1 MTSAN
6 VSKVTAG
13 MTVPTSASKKSGK
26 DEQEAV
32 DFMSMLGNF
41 AVNNS
46 QQNNPVTFQVSDS
59 ASNKT
64 AEYEKLSTKDDR
76 IPKVIGKTDDADMQ
90 KVDQAVEE
98 FAKEVQQEVKE
109 LLGVDDAQLEAAMK
123 ELGLTYQDLMDP
135 ANLANLV
142 MNLTGE
148 EDQLG
153 LLMNADFQELMQD
166 VEVLSK
172 NLLQELGMTPQEA
185 AEVFTQLEQNAAQIT
200 DTEEIP
206 QQITEE
212 VPRQITDTEE
222 VPQQIKEQEPQQ
234 ITEEVPRQIA
244 DTEEVP
250 QQMQEVT
257 DAQADVSKVQQ
268 TDDTQITEQKSQVE
282 GLTETDAAATES
294 VESDVSVQNA
304 EEPVVQEVRVES
316 DQTASQQEGQQEEA
330 PENSMTTE
338 DESSLLQQNDTTEK
352 SIFTEHTFQQTVQTI
367 RTDNVTAAPTTAAP
381 QNVVF
386 DTLDVIRQ
394 VSEFTRVMYQGDT
407 TSMEM
412 QLNPENLGKIY
423 VQVTAKEGVVTAHL
437 AVQNEIVKEALENQT
452 IQLRENMNQ
461 QGIKVE
467 AVEVTIASHEFE
479 RNLEQNQQGSAQDE
493 QREQASKS
501 SRRNISMNQLDELS
515 GLMSEEEM
523 LVAKIMRDNGNSVDF
538 TA

>member
-13 MTVPTSASKKSGK
+13 MTVQTSASKKSGK

-41 AVNNS
+41 AVNHS

-59 ASNKT
+59 TSNKT
-64 AEYEKLSTKDDR
+64 VEYEKLSTKDDR
-76 IPKVIGKTDDADMQ
+76 IPKVTGKTDDADMQ

-98 FAKEVQQEVKE
+98 FAKEVQKEVKE

-135 ANLANLV
+135 VNLANLV

-153 LLMNADFQELMQD
+153 LLMNADFQELMQN

-185 AEVFTQLEQNAAQIT
+185 AEVFAQLEQNAAQI
-200 DTEEIP
+200 
-206 QQITEE
+206 
-212 VPRQITDTEE
+212 
-222 VPQQIKEQEPQQ
+222 
-234 ITEEVPRQIA
+234 
-244 DTEEVP
+244 TEEVP

-257 DAQADVSKVQQ
+257 DTQADDV
-268 TDDTQITEQKSQVE
+268 QITEQKSQVT
-282 GLTETDAAATES
+282 GLTETNAAATES
-294 VESDVSVQNA
+294 VESDGNVQNV
-304 EEPVVQEVRVES
+304 EEPVSQEVRVEN

-338 DESSLLQQNDTTEK
+338 DDASLLQQNDTTEK

-367 RTDNVTAAPTTAAP
+367 RTDNITAAPTTAVP
-381 QNVVF
+381 HNVVF
-386 DTLDVIRQ
+386 NTLDVIRQ

-501 SRRNISMNQLDELS
+501 PRRNISMNQLDELS

>member
-64 AEYEKLSTKDDR
+64 VEYEKLSTKDDR
-76 IPKVIGKTDDADMQ
+76 IPKVTGKTDDADMQ

-123 ELGLTYQDLMDP
+123 ELGLAYQDLMDP
-135 ANLANLV
+135 VNLANLV

-153 LLMNADFQELMQD
+153 LLMNADFQELMQN

-185 AEVFTQLEQNAAQIT
+185 AEVFAQLEQNAAQI
-200 DTEEIP
+200 
-206 QQITEE
+206 
-212 VPRQITDTEE
+212 
-222 VPQQIKEQEPQQ
+222 
-234 ITEEVPRQIA
+234 
-244 DTEEVP
+244 TEEVP

-257 DAQADVSKVQQ
+257 DTQADVLKVQQ
-268 TDDTQITEQKSQVE
+268 TDDVQITEQKSQVT
-282 GLTETDAAATES
+282 GLTETNAAATES
-294 VESDVSVQNA
+294 VESDGNVQNV
-304 EEPVVQEVRVES
+304 EEPVSQEVRVEN

-338 DESSLLQQNDTTEK
+338 DDASLLQQNDTTEK

-367 RTDNVTAAPTTAAP
+367 RTDNITAAPTTAVP
-381 QNVVF
+381 HNVVF
-386 DTLDVIRQ
+386 NTLDVIRQ

-501 SRRNISMNQLDELS
+501 PRRNISMNQLDELS

>member
-6 VSKVTAG
+6 VSKVTTG
-13 MTVPTSASKKSGK
+13 MTVQTSASKKSGK

-59 ASNKT
+59 TSNKT
-64 AEYEKLSTKDDR
+64 VEYEKLSTKDDR
-76 IPKVIGKTDDADMQ
+76 IPKVTGKADDADMQ

-135 ANLANLV
+135 VNLANLV

-153 LLMNADFQELMQD
+153 LLMNADFQELMQN

-185 AEVFTQLEQNAAQIT
+185 AEVFAQLEQNAAQI
-200 DTEEIP
+200 
-206 QQITEE
+206 
-212 VPRQITDTEE
+212 
-222 VPQQIKEQEPQQ
+222 
-234 ITEEVPRQIA
+234 
-244 DTEEVP
+244 TEEVP

-257 DAQADVSKVQQ
+257 DTQADVLKVQQ
-268 TDDTQITEQKSQVE
+268 TDDVQITEQKSQVT
-282 GLTETDAAATES
+282 GLTETNAAATES
-294 VESDVSVQNA
+294 VESDGNVQNV
-304 EEPVVQEVRVES
+304 EEPVSQEVRVEN

-338 DESSLLQQNDTTEK
+338 DDASLLQQNDTTEK

-367 RTDNVTAAPTTAAP
+367 RTDNITAAPTTAVP

-386 DTLDVIRQ
+386 NTLDVIRQ

-501 SRRNISMNQLDELS
+501 PRRNISMNQLDELS

>member
-64 AEYEKLSTKDDR
+64 VEYEKLSTKDDR
-76 IPKVIGKTDDADMQ
+76 IPKVTGKTDDADMQ

-135 ANLANLV
+135 VNLANLV

-153 LLMNADFQELMQD
+153 LLMNADFQELMQN

-185 AEVFTQLEQNAAQIT
+185 AEVFAQLEQNAAQI
-200 DTEEIP
+200 
-206 QQITEE
+206 
-212 VPRQITDTEE
+212 
-222 VPQQIKEQEPQQ
+222 
-234 ITEEVPRQIA
+234 
-244 DTEEVP
+244 TEEVP

-257 DAQADVSKVQQ
+257 DTQADVLKVQQ
-268 TDDTQITEQKSQVE
+268 TDDVQITEQKSQVT
-282 GLTETDAAATES
+282 GLTETNAAATES
-294 VESDVSVQNA
+294 VESDGNVQNV
-304 EEPVVQEVRVES
+304 EEPVSQEVRVEN

-338 DESSLLQQNDTTEK
+338 DDASLLQQNDTTEK

-367 RTDNVTAAPTTAAP
+367 RTDNITAAPTTAVP
-381 QNVVF
+381 HNVVF
-386 DTLDVIRQ
+386 NTLDVIRQ

-423 VQVTAKEGVVTAHL
+423 VQVTAKESVVTAHL

-501 SRRNISMNQLDELS
+501 PRRNISMNQLDELS

>member
-13 MTVPTSASKKSGK
+13 MTVQTSASKKSGK

-41 AVNNS
+41 AVNHS

-59 ASNKT
+59 TSNKT
-64 AEYEKLSTKDDR
+64 VEYEKLSTKDDR
-76 IPKVIGKTDDADMQ
+76 IPKVTGKTDDADMQ

-98 FAKEVQQEVKE
+98 FAKEVQKEVKE

-135 ANLANLV
+135 VNLANLV

-153 LLMNADFQELMQD
+153 LLMNADFQELMQN

-172 NLLQELGMTPQEA
+172 NLLQELEMTPQEV
-185 AEVFTQLEQNAAQIT
+185 AEVFAQLEQNAAQI
-200 DTEEIP
+200 
-206 QQITEE
+206 
-212 VPRQITDTEE
+212 
-222 VPQQIKEQEPQQ
+222 
-234 ITEEVPRQIA
+234 
-244 DTEEVP
+244 TEEVP

-257 DAQADVSKVQQ
+257 DTQADVLKVQQ
-268 TDDTQITEQKSQVE
+268 TDDVQITEQKSQVT
-282 GLTETDAAATES
+282 GLTETNAAATES
-294 VESDVSVQNA
+294 VESDGNVQNV
-304 EEPVVQEVRVES
+304 EEPVSQEVRVEN

-338 DESSLLQQNDTTEK
+338 DDASLLQQNDTTEK

-367 RTDNVTAAPTTAAP
+367 RTDNITAAPTTAVP

-386 DTLDVIRQ
+386 NTLDVIRQ

-501 SRRNISMNQLDELS
+501 PRRNISMNQLDELS

>member
-13 MTVPTSASKKSGK
+13 MTVQTSASKKSGK

-41 AVNNS
+41 AVNHS

-59 ASNKT
+59 TSNKT
-64 AEYEKLSTKDDR
+64 VEYEKLSTKDDR
-76 IPKVIGKTDDADMQ
+76 IPKVTGKTDDADMQ

-98 FAKEVQQEVKE
+98 FAKEVQKEVKE

-135 ANLANLV
+135 VNLANLV

-153 LLMNADFQELMQD
+153 LLMNADFQELMQN

-172 NLLQELGMTPQEA
+172 NLLQELGMTPQEV
-185 AEVFTQLEQNAAQIT
+185 AEVFAQLEQNAAQI
-200 DTEEIP
+200 
-206 QQITEE
+206 
-212 VPRQITDTEE
+212 
-222 VPQQIKEQEPQQ
+222 
-234 ITEEVPRQIA
+234 
-244 DTEEVP
+244 TEEVP

-257 DAQADVSKVQQ
+257 DTQADVLKVQQ
-268 TDDTQITEQKSQVE
+268 TDDVQITGQKSQVT
-282 GLTETDAAATES
+282 GLTETNAAATES
-294 VESDVSVQNA
+294 VESDGNVQNV
-304 EEPVVQEVRVES
+304 EEPVSQEVRVEN

-338 DESSLLQQNDTTEK
+338 DDASLLQQNDTTEK

-367 RTDNVTAAPTTAAP
+367 RTDNITAAPTTAVP

-386 DTLDVIRQ
+386 NTLDVIRQ

-501 SRRNISMNQLDELS
+501 PRRNISMNQLDELS

>member
-13 MTVPTSASKKSGK
+13 MTVQTSASKKSGK

-41 AVNNS
+41 AVNHS

-59 ASNKT
+59 TSNKT
-64 AEYEKLSTKDDR
+64 VEYEKLSTKDDR
-76 IPKVIGKTDDADMQ
+76 IPKVTGKTDDADMQ

-135 ANLANLV
+135 VNLANLV

-153 LLMNADFQELMQD
+153 LLMNADFQELMQN

-200 DTEEIP
+200 
-206 QQITEE
+206 
-212 VPRQITDTEE
+212 
-222 VPQQIKEQEPQQ
+222 
-234 ITEEVPRQIA
+234 
-244 DTEEVP
+244 EEVP

-257 DAQADVSKVQQ
+257 DTQADVLKVQQ
-268 TDDTQITEQKSQVE
+268 TDDVQITEQKSQVT
-282 GLTETDAAATES
+282 GLTETNAAATES
-294 VESDVSVQNA
+294 VESDGNVQNV
-304 EEPVVQEVRVES
+304 EEPVSQEVRVEN

-338 DESSLLQQNDTTEK
+338 EDASLLQQNDTTEK

-367 RTDNVTAAPTTAAP
+367 RTDNITAAPTTAVP

-386 DTLDVIRQ
+386 NTLDVIRQ

-501 SRRNISMNQLDELS
+501 PRRNISMNQLDELS

>member
-64 AEYEKLSTKDDR
+64 AEYGKLSTKDDR
-76 IPKVIGKTDDADMQ
+76 IPKVTGKTGDADMQ

-153 LLMNADFQELMQD
+153 LLMNADFQELMQN

-185 AEVFTQLEQNAAQIT
+185 AEVFAQLEQNAAQI
-200 DTEEIP
+200 
-206 QQITEE
+206 
-212 VPRQITDTEE
+212 
-222 VPQQIKEQEPQQ
+222 
-234 ITEEVPRQIA
+234 
-244 DTEEVP
+244 TEEVP

-257 DAQADVSKVQQ
+257 DTQADVLKVQQ
-268 TDDTQITEQKSQVE
+268 TDDVQITEQKSQVT
-282 GLTETDAAATES
+282 GLTETNAAATES
-294 VESDVSVQNA
+294 VESDGNVQNV
-304 EEPVVQEVRVES
+304 EEPVSQEVRVEN

-338 DESSLLQQNDTTEK
+338 DDASLLQQNDTTEK

-367 RTDNVTAAPTTAAP
+367 RTDNITAAPTTAVP

-386 DTLDVIRQ
+386 NTLDVIRQ

-501 SRRNISMNQLDELS
+501 PRRNISMNQLDELS

>member
-46 QQNNPVTFQVSDS
+46 QQNNPVTFQVSDNT
-59 ASNKT
+59 SNKT
-64 AEYEKLSTKDDR
+64 VEYEKLSTKDDR
-76 IPKVIGKTDDADMQ
+76 IPKVTGKTDDADMQ

-123 ELGLTYQDLMDP
+123 ELGLTYQDLTDP
-135 ANLANLV
+135 VNLANLV

-153 LLMNADFQELMQD
+153 LLMNADFQELMQN

-172 NLLQELGMTPQEA
+172 NLLQELGMTPQKA
-185 AEVFTQLEQNAAQIT
+185 AEVFAQLEQNAAQI
-200 DTEEIP
+200 
-206 QQITEE
+206 
-212 VPRQITDTEE
+212 
-222 VPQQIKEQEPQQ
+222 
-234 ITEEVPRQIA
+234 
-244 DTEEVP
+244 TEEVP

-257 DAQADVSKVQQ
+257 DTQADVLKVQQ
-268 TDDTQITEQKSQVE
+268 TDDVQITEQKSQVT
-282 GLTETDAAATES
+282 GLTETNAAATES
-294 VESDVSVQNA
+294 VESDGNVQNV
-304 EEPVVQEVRVES
+304 EEPVSQEVRVEN

-338 DESSLLQQNDTTEK
+338 DDASLLQQNDTTEK

-367 RTDNVTAAPTTAAP
+367 RTDNITAAPTTAVP

-386 DTLDVIRQ
+386 NTLDVIRQ

-501 SRRNISMNQLDELS
+501 PRRNISMNQLDELS

>member
-13 MTVPTSASKKSGK
+13 MTVQTSASKKSGK

-41 AVNNS
+41 AVNHS

-59 ASNKT
+59 TSNKT
-64 AEYEKLSTKDDR
+64 VEYEKLSTKDDR
-76 IPKVIGKTDDADMQ
+76 IPKVTGKTDDADMQ

-98 FAKEVQQEVKE
+98 FAKEVQKEVKE

-135 ANLANLV
+135 VNLANLV

-153 LLMNADFQELMQD
+153 LLMNADFQELMQN

-172 NLLQELGMTPQEA
+172 NLLQELGMTPQEV
-185 AEVFTQLEQNAAQIT
+185 AEVFAQLEQNAAQI
-200 DTEEIP
+200 
-206 QQITEE
+206 
-212 VPRQITDTEE
+212 
-222 VPQQIKEQEPQQ
+222 
-234 ITEEVPRQIA
+234 
-244 DTEEVP
+244 TEEVP

-257 DAQADVSKVQQ
+257 DTQADVLKVQQ
-268 TDDTQITEQKSQVE
+268 TDDVQITEQKSQVT
-282 GLTETDAAATES
+282 GLTETNAAATES
-294 VESDVSVQNA
+294 VESDGNVQNV
-304 EEPVVQEVRVES
+304 EEPVSQEVRVEN

-338 DESSLLQQNDTTEK
+338 DDASLLQQNDTTEK

-367 RTDNVTAAPTTAAP
+367 RTDNITAAPTTAVP

-386 DTLDVIRQ
+386 NTLDVIRQ

-467 AVEVTIASHEFE
+467 AVEVTIASHGFE

-501 SRRNISMNQLDELS
+501 PRRNISMNQLDELS

>member
-76 IPKVIGKTDDADMQ
+76 IPKVTGKTGDADMQ

-135 ANLANLV
+135 VNLANLV

-153 LLMNADFQELMQD
+153 LLMNADFQELMQN

-185 AEVFTQLEQNAAQIT
+185 AEVFTQLEQNVA
-200 DTEEIP
+200 
-206 QQITEE
+206 QITEE
-212 VPRQITDTEE
+212 VP
-222 VPQQIKEQEPQQ
+222 QQ
-234 ITEEVPRQIA
+234 V
-244 DTEEVP
+244 
-250 QQMQEVT
+250 QEVT
-257 DAQADVSKVQQ
+257 DTQAEVLQVQQ
-268 TDDTQITEQKSQVE
+268 TDDVQATEQKSQVT
-282 GLTETDAAATES
+282 GMTDTNAATAEA
-294 VESDVSVQNA
+294 VESDGNVQNV
-304 EEPVVQEVRVES
+304 EEPVSQEVRVEN

-338 DESSLLQQNDTTEK
+338 DDASLLQQNDTTEK

-367 RTDNVTAAPTTAAP
+367 RTDNITAAPTTAAP

-386 DTLDVIRQ
+386 NTLDVIRQ

-479 RNLEQNQQGSAQDE
+479 RNLEQNQQGNAQDE

-501 SRRNISMNQLDELS
+501 QRRNISMNQLDEMS

>member
-13 MTVPTSASKKSGK
+13 MTVQTSASKKSGK

-41 AVNNS
+41 AVNHS

-59 ASNKT
+59 TSNKT
-64 AEYEKLSTKDDR
+64 VEYEKLSTKDDR
-76 IPKVIGKTDDADMQ
+76 IPKVTGKTDDADMQ

-98 FAKEVQQEVKE
+98 FAKEVQKEVKE

-123 ELGLTYQDLMDP
+123 ELGLNYQDLMDP
-135 ANLANLV
+135 VNLANLV

-153 LLMNADFQELMQD
+153 LLMNADFQELMQN

-172 NLLQELGMTPQEA
+172 NLLQELGMTPQEV
-185 AEVFTQLEQNAAQIT
+185 AEVFAQLEQNAAQI
-200 DTEEIP
+200 
-206 QQITEE
+206 
-212 VPRQITDTEE
+212 
-222 VPQQIKEQEPQQ
+222 
-234 ITEEVPRQIA
+234 
-244 DTEEVP
+244 TEEVP

-257 DAQADVSKVQQ
+257 DTQADVLKVQQ
-268 TDDTQITEQKSQVE
+268 TDDVQITEQKSQVT
-282 GLTETDAAATES
+282 GLTETNAAATES
-294 VESDVSVQNA
+294 VESDGNVQNV
-304 EEPVVQEVRVES
+304 EEPVSQEVRVEN

-338 DESSLLQQNDTTEK
+338 DDASLLQQNDTTEK

-367 RTDNVTAAPTTAAP
+367 RTDNITAAPTTAVP

-386 DTLDVIRQ
+386 NTLDVIRQ

-501 SRRNISMNQLDELS
+501 PRRNISMNQLDELS

>member
-13 MTVPTSASKKSGK
+13 MTVQTSASKKSGK

-76 IPKVIGKTDDADMQ
+76 IPKVTGKTGDADMQ

-135 ANLANLV
+135 VNLANLV

-153 LLMNADFQELMQD
+153 LLMNADFQELMQN

-185 AEVFTQLEQNAAQIT
+185 AEVFTQLEQNVA
-200 DTEEIP
+200 
-206 QQITEE
+206 QITEE
-212 VPRQITDTEE
+212 VP
-222 VPQQIKEQEPQQ
+222 QQ
-234 ITEEVPRQIA
+234 V
-244 DTEEVP
+244 
-250 QQMQEVT
+250 QEVT
-257 DAQADVSKVQQ
+257 DTQAEVLQVQQ
-268 TDDTQITEQKSQVE
+268 TDDVQATEQKSQVT
-282 GLTETDAAATES
+282 GLTETNAAATES
-294 VESDVSVQNA
+294 VESDGNVQNV
-304 EEPVVQEVRVES
+304 EEPVSQEVRVEN

-338 DESSLLQQNDTTEK
+338 DDASLLQQNDTTEK

-367 RTDNVTAAPTTAAP
+367 RTDNITAAPTTAVP

-386 DTLDVIRQ
+386 NTLDVIRQ

-501 SRRNISMNQLDELS
+501 PRRNISMNQLDELS

>member
-13 MTVPTSASKKSGK
+13 MTVQTSASKKSGK

-41 AVNNS
+41 AVNHS

-59 ASNKT
+59 TSNKT
-64 AEYEKLSTKDDR
+64 VEYEKLSTKDDR
-76 IPKVIGKTDDADMQ
+76 IPKVTGKTDDADMQ

-98 FAKEVQQEVKE
+98 FAKEVQKEVKE

-135 ANLANLV
+135 VNLANLV

-153 LLMNADFQELMQD
+153 LLMNADFQELMQN

-172 NLLQELGMTPQEA
+172 NLLQELGMTPQEV
-185 AEVFTQLEQNAAQIT
+185 AEVFAQLEQNAAQI
-200 DTEEIP
+200 
-206 QQITEE
+206 
-212 VPRQITDTEE
+212 
-222 VPQQIKEQEPQQ
+222 
-234 ITEEVPRQIA
+234 
-244 DTEEVP
+244 TEEVP

-257 DAQADVSKVQQ
+257 DTQADVLKVQQ
-268 TDDTQITEQKSQVE
+268 TDDVQITEQKSQVT
-282 GLTETDAAATES
+282 GLTETNAAATES
-294 VESDVSVQNA
+294 VESDGNVQNV
-304 EEPVVQEVRVES
+304 EEPVSQEVRVEN

-338 DESSLLQQNDTTEK
+338 DDASLLQQNDTTEK
-352 SIFTEHTFQQTVQTI
+352 SIFTEHTFQQTVQTL
-367 RTDNVTAAPTTAAP
+367 RTANLPAAPTTAVP

-386 DTLDVIRQ
+386 NTLDVIRQ

-501 SRRNISMNQLDELS
+501 PRRNISMNQLDELS

>member
-13 MTVPTSASKKSGK
+13 MTVQTSASKKSGK

-41 AVNNS
+41 AVNHS

-59 ASNKT
+59 TSNKT
-64 AEYEKLSTKDDR
+64 VEYEKLSTKDDR
-76 IPKVIGKTDDADMQ
+76 IPKATGKTDDADMQ

-98 FAKEVQQEVKE
+98 FAKEVQKEVKE

-135 ANLANLV
+135 VNLANLV

-153 LLMNADFQELMQD
+153 LLMNADFQELMQN

-172 NLLQELGMTPQEA
+172 NLLQELGMTPQEV
-185 AEVFTQLEQNAAQIT
+185 AEVFAQLEQNAAQI
-200 DTEEIP
+200 
-206 QQITEE
+206 
-212 VPRQITDTEE
+212 
-222 VPQQIKEQEPQQ
+222 
-234 ITEEVPRQIA
+234 
-244 DTEEVP
+244 TEEVP

-257 DAQADVSKVQQ
+257 DTQADVLKVQQ
-268 TDDTQITEQKSQVE
+268 TDDVQITEQKSQVT
-282 GLTETDAAATES
+282 GLTETNAAATES
-294 VESDVSVQNA
+294 VESDGNVQNV
-304 EEPVVQEVRVES
+304 EEPVSQEVRVEN

-338 DESSLLQQNDTTEK
+338 DDASLLQQNDTTEK

-367 RTDNVTAAPTTAAP
+367 RTDNITAAPTTAVP

-386 DTLDVIRQ
+386 NTLDVIRQ

-501 SRRNISMNQLDELS
+501 PRRNISMNQLDELS

>member
-13 MTVPTSASKKSGK
+13 MTVQTSASKKSGK

-32 DFMSMLGNF
+32 DFKSMLGNV
-41 AVNNS
+41 AVNHS

-59 ASNKT
+59 TSNKT
-64 AEYEKLSTKDDR
+64 VEYEKLSTKDDR
-76 IPKVIGKTDDADMQ
+76 IPKVTGKTDDADMQ

-98 FAKEVQQEVKE
+98 FAKEVQKEVKE

-135 ANLANLV
+135 VNLANLV

-153 LLMNADFQELMQD
+153 LLMNADFQELMQN

-172 NLLQELGMTPQEA
+172 NLLQELGMTPQEV
-185 AEVFTQLEQNAAQIT
+185 AEVFAQLEQNAAQI
-200 DTEEIP
+200 
-206 QQITEE
+206 
-212 VPRQITDTEE
+212 
-222 VPQQIKEQEPQQ
+222 
-234 ITEEVPRQIA
+234 
-244 DTEEVP
+244 TEEVP

-257 DAQADVSKVQQ
+257 DTQADVLKVQQ
-268 TDDTQITEQKSQVE
+268 TDDVQITEQKSQVT
-282 GLTETDAAATES
+282 GLTETNAAATES
-294 VESDVSVQNA
+294 VESDGNVQNV
-304 EEPVVQEVRVES
+304 EEPVSQEVRVEN

-338 DESSLLQQNDTTEK
+338 DDASLLQQNDTTEK

-367 RTDNVTAAPTTAAP
+367 RTDNITAAPTTAVP

-386 DTLDVIRQ
+386 NTLDVIRQ

-501 SRRNISMNQLDELS
+501 PRRNISMNQLDELS

>member
-13 MTVPTSASKKSGK
+13 MTVQTSASKKSGK

-41 AVNNS
+41 AVNHS

-59 ASNKT
+59 TSNKT
-64 AEYEKLSTKDDR
+64 VEYEKLSTKDDR
-76 IPKVIGKTDDADMQ
+76 IPKVTGKTDDADMQ

-98 FAKEVQQEVKE
+98 FAKKVQKEVKE

-135 ANLANLV
+135 VNLANLV

-153 LLMNADFQELMQD
+153 LLMNADFQELMQN

-172 NLLQELGMTPQEA
+172 NLLQELGMTPQEV
-185 AEVFTQLEQNAAQIT
+185 AEVFAQLEQNAAQI
-200 DTEEIP
+200 
-206 QQITEE
+206 
-212 VPRQITDTEE
+212 
-222 VPQQIKEQEPQQ
+222 
-234 ITEEVPRQIA
+234 
-244 DTEEVP
+244 TEEVP

-257 DAQADVSKVQQ
+257 DTQADVLKVQQ
-268 TDDTQITEQKSQVE
+268 TDDVQITEQKSQVT
-282 GLTETDAAATES
+282 GLTETNAAATES
-294 VESDVSVQNA
+294 VESDGNVQNV
-304 EEPVVQEVRVES
+304 EEPVSQEVRVEN

-338 DESSLLQQNDTTEK
+338 DDASLLQQNDTTEK

-367 RTDNVTAAPTTAAP
+367 RTDNITAAPTTAVP

-386 DTLDVIRQ
+386 NTLDVIRQ

-501 SRRNISMNQLDELS
+501 PRRNISMNQLDELS

>member
-13 MTVPTSASKKSGK
+13 MTVQTSASKKSGK

-76 IPKVIGKTDDADMQ
+76 IPKVTGKTGDADMQ

-135 ANLANLV
+135 VNLANLV

-153 LLMNADFQELMQD
+153 LLMNADFQELMQN

-172 NLLQELGMTPQEA
+172 NLLQELGMTLQEV
-185 AEVFTQLEQNAAQIT
+185 AEVFAQLEQNAAQI
-200 DTEEIP
+200 
-206 QQITEE
+206 
-212 VPRQITDTEE
+212 
-222 VPQQIKEQEPQQ
+222 
-234 ITEEVPRQIA
+234 
-244 DTEEVP
+244 TEEVP

-257 DAQADVSKVQQ
+257 DTQADVLKVQQ
-268 TDDTQITEQKSQVE
+268 TDDVQITEQKSQVT
-282 GLTETDAAATES
+282 GLTETNAAATES
-294 VESDVSVQNA
+294 VESDGNVQNV
-304 EEPVVQEVRVES
+304 EEPVSQEVRVEN

-338 DESSLLQQNDTTEK
+338 NDASLLQQNDTTEK

-367 RTDNVTAAPTTAAP
+367 RTDNITAAPTTAVP

-386 DTLDVIRQ
+386 NTLDVIRQ

-501 SRRNISMNQLDELS
+501 PRRNISMNQLDELS

>member
-13 MTVPTSASKKSGK
+13 MTVQTSASKKSGK

-41 AVNNS
+41 AVNHS

-59 ASNKT
+59 TSNKT
-64 AEYEKLSTKDDR
+64 VEYEKLSTKDDR
-76 IPKVIGKTDDADMQ
+76 IPKVTGKTDDADMQ

-98 FAKEVQQEVKE
+98 FAKEVQKEVKE

-135 ANLANLV
+135 VNLANLV

-153 LLMNADFQELMQD
+153 LLMNADFQELMQN

-172 NLLQELGMTPQEA
+172 NLLQELGMTPQEV
-185 AEVFTQLEQNAAQIT
+185 AEVFAQLEQNAAQI
-200 DTEEIP
+200 
-206 QQITEE
+206 
-212 VPRQITDTEE
+212 
-222 VPQQIKEQEPQQ
+222 
-234 ITEEVPRQIA
+234 
-244 DTEEVP
+244 TEEVP

-257 DAQADVSKVQQ
+257 DTQADVLKVQQ
-268 TDDTQITEQKSQVE
+268 TDDVQITEQKSQVT
-282 GLTETDAAATES
+282 GLTETNAAATES
-294 VESDVSVQNA
+294 VESDGNVQNV
-304 EEPVVQEVRVES
+304 EEPVSQEVRVEN

-338 DESSLLQQNDTTEK
+338 DDASLLQQNDTTEK

-367 RTDNVTAAPTTAAP
+367 RTDNITAAPTTAVP

-386 DTLDVIRQ
+386 NTLDVIRQ

-461 QGIKVE
+461 QGIRVE

-501 SRRNISMNQLDELS
+501 PRRNISMNQLDELS

>member
-13 MTVPTSASKKSGK
+13 MTVQTSASKKSGK

-41 AVNNS
+41 AVNHS

-59 ASNKT
+59 TSNKT
-64 AEYEKLSTKDDR
+64 VEYEKLSTKDDR
-76 IPKVIGKTDDADMQ
+76 IPKVTGKTDDADMQ

-98 FAKEVQQEVKE
+98 FAKEVQKEVKE

-135 ANLANLV
+135 VNLANLV

-153 LLMNADFQELMQD
+153 LLMNADFQELMQN

-172 NLLQELGMTPQEA
+172 NLLQELGMTPQEV
-185 AEVFTQLEQNAAQIT
+185 AEVFAQLEQNAAQI
-200 DTEEIP
+200 
-206 QQITEE
+206 
-212 VPRQITDTEE
+212 
-222 VPQQIKEQEPQQ
+222 
-234 ITEEVPRQIA
+234 
-244 DTEEVP
+244 TEEVP

-257 DAQADVSKVQQ
+257 DTQADVLKVQQ
-268 TDDTQITEQKSQVE
+268 TDDVQITEQKSQVT
-282 GLTETDAAATES
+282 GLTETNAATAEA
-294 VESDVSVQNA
+294 VESDGNVQNV
-304 EEPVVQEVRVES
+304 EEPVSQEVRVEN

-338 DESSLLQQNDTTEK
+338 DDASLLQQNDTTEK

-367 RTDNVTAAPTTAAP
+367 RTDNITAAPTTAVP

-386 DTLDVIRQ
+386 NTLDVIRQ

-501 SRRNISMNQLDELS
+501 PRRNISMNQLDELS

>member
-6 VSKVTAG
+6 VSKVTTG
-13 MTVPTSASKKSGK
+13 MTVQTSASKKSGK

-41 AVNNS
+41 AVNHS

-59 ASNKT
+59 TSNKT
-64 AEYEKLSTKDDR
+64 VEYEKLSTKDDR
-76 IPKVIGKTDDADMQ
+76 IPKVTGKADDADMQ

-135 ANLANLV
+135 VNLANLV

-153 LLMNADFQELMQD
+153 LLMNADFQELMQN

-172 NLLQELGMTPQEA
+172 NLLQELGMTPQEV
-185 AEVFTQLEQNAAQIT
+185 AEVFAQLEQNAAQI
-200 DTEEIP
+200 
-206 QQITEE
+206 
-212 VPRQITDTEE
+212 
-222 VPQQIKEQEPQQ
+222 
-234 ITEEVPRQIA
+234 
-244 DTEEVP
+244 TEEVP

-257 DAQADVSKVQQ
+257 DTQADVLKVQQ
-268 TDDTQITEQKSQVE
+268 TDDVQITEQKSQVT
-282 GLTETDAAATES
+282 GLTETNAAATES
-294 VESDVSVQNA
+294 VESDGNVQNV
-304 EEPVVQEVRVES
+304 EEPVSQEVRVEN

-338 DESSLLQQNDTTEK
+338 DDASLLQQNDTTEK

-367 RTDNVTAAPTTAAP
+367 RIDNITAAPTTAVP

-386 DTLDVIRQ
+386 NTLDVIRQ

-501 SRRNISMNQLDELS
+501 PRRNISMNQLDELS

>member
-13 MTVPTSASKKSGK
+13 MMVPTSASKKSGK

-64 AEYEKLSTKDDR
+64 VEYEKLSTKDDR
-76 IPKVIGKTDDADMQ
+76 IPKVTGKTDDADMQ

-135 ANLANLV
+135 VNLANLV

-153 LLMNADFQELMQD
+153 LLMNADFQELMQN

-185 AEVFTQLEQNAAQIT
+185 AEVFAQLEQNAAQI
-200 DTEEIP
+200 
-206 QQITEE
+206 
-212 VPRQITDTEE
+212 
-222 VPQQIKEQEPQQ
+222 
-234 ITEEVPRQIA
+234 
-244 DTEEVP
+244 TEEVP

-257 DAQADVSKVQQ
+257 DTQADVLKVQQ
-268 TDDTQITEQKSQVE
+268 TDDVQITEQKSQVT
-282 GLTETDAAATES
+282 GLTETNAAATES
-294 VESDVSVQNA
+294 VESDGNVQNV
-304 EEPVVQEVRVES
+304 EEPVSQEVRVEN

-338 DESSLLQQNDTTEK
+338 DDASLLQQNDTTEK

-367 RTDNVTAAPTTAAP
+367 RTDNITAAPTTAVP
-381 QNVVF
+381 HNVVF
-386 DTLDVIRQ
+386 NTLDVIRQ

-501 SRRNISMNQLDELS
+501 PRRNISMNQLDELS

>member
-6 VSKVTAG
+6 VSKVTTG
-13 MTVPTSASKKSGK
+13 MTVQTSASKKSGK

-41 AVNNS
+41 AVNHS
-46 QQNNPVTFQVSDS
+46 QQNNPVTFQVSDNT
-59 ASNKT
+59 SNKT
-64 AEYEKLSTKDDR
+64 VEYEKLSTKDDR
-76 IPKVIGKTDDADMQ
+76 IPKVTGKTDDADMQ

-135 ANLANLV
+135 VNLANLV

-153 LLMNADFQELMQD
+153 LLMNADFQELMQN

-172 NLLQELGMTPQEA
+172 NLLQELGMTPQEV
-185 AEVFTQLEQNAAQIT
+185 AEVFAQLEQNAAQI
-200 DTEEIP
+200 
-206 QQITEE
+206 
-212 VPRQITDTEE
+212 
-222 VPQQIKEQEPQQ
+222 
-234 ITEEVPRQIA
+234 
-244 DTEEVP
+244 TEEVP

-257 DAQADVSKVQQ
+257 DTQADVLKVQQ
-268 TDDTQITEQKSQVE
+268 TDDVQITEQKSQVT
-282 GLTETDAAATES
+282 GLTETNAAATES
-294 VESDVSVQNA
+294 VESDGNVQNV
-304 EEPVVQEVRVES
+304 EEPVSQEVRVEN

-338 DESSLLQQNDTTEK
+338 DDASLLQQNDTTEK

-367 RTDNVTAAPTTAAP
+367 RTDNITAAPTTAVP

-386 DTLDVIRQ
+386 NTLDVIRQ

-501 SRRNISMNQLDELS
+501 PRRNISMNQLDELS

>member
-13 MTVPTSASKKSGK
+13 MTVQTSASKKSGK
-26 DEQEAV
+26 EEQEAV

-41 AVNNS
+41 AVNHS

-59 ASNKT
+59 TSNKT
-64 AEYEKLSTKDDR
+64 VEYEKLSTKDDR
-76 IPKVIGKTDDADMQ
+76 IPKVTGKTDDADMQ

-98 FAKEVQQEVKE
+98 FAKEVQKEVKE

-135 ANLANLV
+135 VNLANLV

-153 LLMNADFQELMQD
+153 LLMNADFQELMQN

-172 NLLQELGMTPQEA
+172 NLLQELGMTPQEV
-185 AEVFTQLEQNAAQIT
+185 AEVFAQLEQNAAQI
-200 DTEEIP
+200 
-206 QQITEE
+206 
-212 VPRQITDTEE
+212 
-222 VPQQIKEQEPQQ
+222 
-234 ITEEVPRQIA
+234 
-244 DTEEVP
+244 TEEVP

-257 DAQADVSKVQQ
+257 DTQADVLKVQQ
-268 TDDTQITEQKSQVE
+268 TDDVQITEQKSQVT
-282 GLTETDAAATES
+282 GLTETNAAATES
-294 VESDVSVQNA
+294 VESDGNVQNV
-304 EEPVVQEVRVES
+304 EEPVSQEVRVEN

-338 DESSLLQQNDTTEK
+338 DDASLLQQNDTTEK

-367 RTDNVTAAPTTAAP
+367 RTDNITAAPTTAVP

-386 DTLDVIRQ
+386 NTLDVIRQ

-452 IQLRENMNQ
+452 IQLRENMHQ

-501 SRRNISMNQLDELS
+501 PRRNISMNQLDELS

>member
-13 MTVPTSASKKSGK
+13 MTVQTSASKKSGK

-41 AVNNS
+41 AVNHS

-59 ASNKT
+59 TSNKT
-64 AEYEKLSTKDDR
+64 VEYEKLSTKDDR
-76 IPKVIGKTDDADMQ
+76 IPKVTGKTDDADMQ

-98 FAKEVQQEVKE
+98 FAKEVQKEVKE

-135 ANLANLV
+135 VNLANLV

-153 LLMNADFQELMQD
+153 LLMNADFQELMQN

-172 NLLQELGMTPQEA
+172 NLLQELGMTPQEV
-185 AEVFTQLEQNAAQIT
+185 AEVFAQLEQNAAQI
-200 DTEEIP
+200 
-206 QQITEE
+206 
-212 VPRQITDTEE
+212 
-222 VPQQIKEQEPQQ
+222 
-234 ITEEVPRQIA
+234 
-244 DTEEVP
+244 TEEVP

-257 DAQADVSKVQQ
+257 DTQADVLKVQQ
-268 TDDTQITEQKSQVE
+268 TDDVQITEQKSQVT
-282 GLTETDAAATES
+282 GLTETNAAATES
-294 VESDVSVQNA
+294 VESDGNVQNV
-304 EEPVVQEVRVES
+304 EEPVSQEVRVEN

-338 DESSLLQQNDTTEK
+338 DDASLLQQNDTTEK

-367 RTDNVTAAPTTAAP
+367 RTDNITAAPTTAVP

-386 DTLDVIRQ
+386 NTLDVIRQ

-452 IQLRENMNQ
+452 IQLRENM
-461 QGIKVE
+461 
-467 AVEVTIASHEFE
+467 
-479 RNLEQNQQGSAQDE
+479 
-493 QREQASKS
+493 
-501 SRRNISMNQLDELS
+501 RR
-515 GLMSEEEM
+515 
-523 LVAKIMRDNGNSVDF
+523 
-538 TA
+538 

>member
-13 MTVPTSASKKSGK
+13 MTVQTSASKKSGK

-41 AVNNS
+41 AVNHS

-59 ASNKT
+59 TSNKT
-64 AEYEKLSTKDDR
+64 VEYEKLSTKDDR
-76 IPKVIGKTDDADMQ
+76 IPKVTGKTDDADMQ

-135 ANLANLV
+135 VNLANLV

-153 LLMNADFQELMQD
+153 LLMNADFQELMQN

-185 AEVFTQLEQNAAQIT
+185 AEVFAQLEQNAAQI
-200 DTEEIP
+200 
-206 QQITEE
+206 
-212 VPRQITDTEE
+212 
-222 VPQQIKEQEPQQ
+222 
-234 ITEEVPRQIA
+234 
-244 DTEEVP
+244 TEEVP

-257 DAQADVSKVQQ
+257 DTQADVLKVQQ
-268 TDDTQITEQKSQVE
+268 TDDVQITEQKSQVT
-282 GLTETDAAATES
+282 GLTEINAAATES
-294 VESDVSVQNA
+294 VESDGNVQNV
-304 EEPVVQEVRVES
+304 EEPVSQEVRVEN

-338 DESSLLQQNDTTEK
+338 DDASLLQQNDTTEK

-367 RTDNVTAAPTTAAP
+367 RTDNITAAPTTAVP

-386 DTLDVIRQ
+386 NTLDVIRQ

-501 SRRNISMNQLDELS
+501 PRRNISMNQLDELS

>member
-41 AVNNS
+41 AVNHS

-59 ASNKT
+59 TSNKT
-64 AEYEKLSTKDDR
+64 VEYEKLSTKDDR
-76 IPKVIGKTDDADMQ
+76 IPKVTGKTDDADMQ

-135 ANLANLV
+135 VNLANLV

-153 LLMNADFQELMQD
+153 LLMNADFQELMQN

-185 AEVFTQLEQNAAQIT
+185 AEVFAQLEQNAAQI
-200 DTEEIP
+200 
-206 QQITEE
+206 
-212 VPRQITDTEE
+212 
-222 VPQQIKEQEPQQ
+222 
-234 ITEEVPRQIA
+234 
-244 DTEEVP
+244 TEEVP

-257 DAQADVSKVQQ
+257 DTQADVLKVQQ
-268 TDDTQITEQKSQVE
+268 TDDVQITEQKSQVT
-282 GLTETDAAATES
+282 GLTETNAAATES
-294 VESDVSVQNA
+294 VESDGNVQNV
-304 EEPVVQEVRVES
+304 EEPVSQEVRVEN

-338 DESSLLQQNDTTEK
+338 DDASLLQQNDTTEK

-367 RTDNVTAAPTTAAP
+367 RTDNITAAPTTAVP

-386 DTLDVIRQ
+386 NTLDVIRQ

-479 RNLEQNQQGSAQDE
+479 RNLEQNQQGNAQDE

-501 SRRNISMNQLDELS
+501 PRRNISMNQLDEMS

>member
-13 MTVPTSASKKSGK
+13 MTVQTSASKKSGK

-76 IPKVIGKTDDADMQ
+76 IPKVTGKTGDADMQ

-135 ANLANLV
+135 VNLANLV

-153 LLMNADFQELMQD
+153 LLMNADFQELMQN

-185 AEVFTQLEQNAAQIT
+185 AEVFTQLEQNVA
-200 DTEEIP
+200 
-206 QQITEE
+206 QITEE
-212 VPRQITDTEE
+212 VP
-222 VPQQIKEQEPQQ
+222 QQ
-234 ITEEVPRQIA
+234 V
-244 DTEEVP
+244 
-250 QQMQEVT
+250 QEVT
-257 DAQADVSKVQQ
+257 DTQAEVLQVQQ
-268 TDDTQITEQKSQVE
+268 TDDVQATEQKSQVT
-282 GLTETDAAATES
+282 GMTDTNAATAEA
-294 VESDVSVQNA
+294 VESDGNVQNV
-304 EEPVVQEVRVES
+304 EEPVSQEVRVEN

-338 DESSLLQQNDTTEK
+338 DDASLLQQNDTTEK

-367 RTDNVTAAPTTAAP
+367 RTDNITAAPTTAAP

-386 DTLDVIRQ
+386 NTLDVIRQ

-501 SRRNISMNQLDELS
+501 PRRNISMNQLDEMS

>member
-13 MTVPTSASKKSGK
+13 MTVQTSASKKSGK

-41 AVNNS
+41 AVNHS

-59 ASNKT
+59 TSNKT
-64 AEYEKLSTKDDR
+64 VEYEKLSTKDDR
-76 IPKVIGKTDDADMQ
+76 IPKVTGKTDDADMQ

-98 FAKEVQQEVKE
+98 FAKEVQKEVKE

-135 ANLANLV
+135 VNLANLV

-153 LLMNADFQELMQD
+153 LLMNADFQELMQN

-172 NLLQELGMTPQEA
+172 NLLQELGMTPQEV
-185 AEVFTQLEQNAAQIT
+185 AEVFAQLEQNAAQI
-200 DTEEIP
+200 
-206 QQITEE
+206 
-212 VPRQITDTEE
+212 
-222 VPQQIKEQEPQQ
+222 
-234 ITEEVPRQIA
+234 
-244 DTEEVP
+244 TEEVP

-257 DAQADVSKVQQ
+257 DTQADVLKVQQ
-268 TDDTQITEQKSQVE
+268 TDDVQITEQKSQVT
-282 GLTETDAAATES
+282 GLTETNAAATES
-294 VESDVSVQNA
+294 VESDGNVQNV
-304 EEPVVQEVRVES
+304 EEPVSQEVRVEN

-338 DESSLLQQNDTTEK
+338 DDVSLLQQNDTTEK

-367 RTDNVTAAPTTAAP
+367 RTDNITAAPTTAVP

-386 DTLDVIRQ
+386 NTLDVIRQ

-501 SRRNISMNQLDELS
+501 PRRNISMNQLDELS

>member
-41 AVNNS
+41 AVNHS
-46 QQNNPVTFQVSDS
+46 QQNNPVTFQVSDNT
-59 ASNKT
+59 SNKT
-64 AEYEKLSTKDDR
+64 VEYEKLSTKDDR
-76 IPKVIGKTDDADMQ
+76 IPKVTGKTDDADMQ

-135 ANLANLV
+135 VNLANLV

-153 LLMNADFQELMQD
+153 LLMNADFQELMQN

-185 AEVFTQLEQNAAQIT
+185 AEVFAQLEQNAAQI
-200 DTEEIP
+200 
-206 QQITEE
+206 
-212 VPRQITDTEE
+212 
-222 VPQQIKEQEPQQ
+222 
-234 ITEEVPRQIA
+234 
-244 DTEEVP
+244 TEEVP

-257 DAQADVSKVQQ
+257 DTQADVLKVQQ
-268 TDDTQITEQKSQVE
+268 TDDVQITEQKSQVT
-282 GLTETDAAATES
+282 GLTETNAAATES
-294 VESDVSVQNA
+294 VESDGNVQNV
-304 EEPVVQEVRVES
+304 EEPVSQEVRVEN

-330 PENSMTTE
+330 PENCMTTE
-338 DESSLLQQNDTTEK
+338 DDASLLQQNDTTEK

-367 RTDNVTAAPTTAAP
+367 RTDNITAAPTTTVP

-386 DTLDVIRQ
+386 NTLDVIRQ

-501 SRRNISMNQLDELS
+501 PRRNISMNQLDEMS

>member
-13 MTVPTSASKKSGK
+13 MTVQTSASKKSGK

-76 IPKVIGKTDDADMQ
+76 IPKVTGKTGDADMQ

-153 LLMNADFQELMQD
+153 LLMNADFQELMQN

-185 AEVFTQLEQNAAQIT
+185 AEVFTQLEQNVA
-200 DTEEIP
+200 
-206 QQITEE
+206 QITEE
-212 VPRQITDTEE
+212 VP
-222 VPQQIKEQEPQQ
+222 QQ
-234 ITEEVPRQIA
+234 V
-244 DTEEVP
+244 
-250 QQMQEVT
+250 QEVT
-257 DAQADVSKVQQ
+257 DTQAEVLQVQQ
-268 TDDTQITEQKSQVE
+268 TDDVQATEQKSQVT
-282 GLTETDAAATES
+282 GMTDTNAATAEA
-294 VESDVSVQNA
+294 VESDGNVQNV
-304 EEPVVQEVRVES
+304 EEPVSQEVRVEN

-338 DESSLLQQNDTTEK
+338 DDASLLQQNDTTEK

-367 RTDNVTAAPTTAAP
+367 RTDNITAAPTTAAP

-386 DTLDVIRQ
+386 NTLDVIRQ
-394 VSEFTRVMYQGDT
+394 ASEFTRVMYQGDT

-501 SRRNISMNQLDELS
+501 PRRNISMNQLDEMS

>member
-1 MTSAN
+1 
-6 VSKVTAG
+6 
-13 MTVPTSASKKSGK
+13 
-26 DEQEAV
+26 
-32 DFMSMLGNF
+32 MSMLGNF
-41 AVNNS
+41 AVNHS

-59 ASNKT
+59 TSNKT
-64 AEYEKLSTKDDR
+64 VEYEKLSTKDDR
-76 IPKVIGKTDDADMQ
+76 IPKVTGKTDDADMQ

-98 FAKEVQQEVKE
+98 FAKEVQKEVKE

-135 ANLANLV
+135 VNLANLV

-153 LLMNADFQELMQD
+153 LLMNADFQELMQN

-172 NLLQELGMTPQEA
+172 NLLQELGMTPQEV
-185 AEVFTQLEQNAAQIT
+185 AEVFAQLEQNAAQI
-200 DTEEIP
+200 
-206 QQITEE
+206 
-212 VPRQITDTEE
+212 
-222 VPQQIKEQEPQQ
+222 
-234 ITEEVPRQIA
+234 
-244 DTEEVP
+244 TEEVP

-257 DAQADVSKVQQ
+257 DTQADVLKVQQ
-268 TDDTQITEQKSQVE
+268 TDDVQITEQKSQVT
-282 GLTETDAAATES
+282 GLTETNAAATES
-294 VESDVSVQNA
+294 VESDGNVQNV
-304 EEPVVQEVRVES
+304 EEPVSQEVRVEN

-338 DESSLLQQNDTTEK
+338 DDASLLQQNDTTEK

-367 RTDNVTAAPTTAAP
+367 RTDNITAAPTTAVP

-386 DTLDVIRQ
+386 NTLDVIRQ

-501 SRRNISMNQLDELS
+501 PRRNISMNQLDELS

>member
-13 MTVPTSASKKSGK
+13 MTVQTSASKKSGK

-76 IPKVIGKTDDADMQ
+76 IPKVTGKTGDADMQ

-135 ANLANLV
+135 VNLANLV

-153 LLMNADFQELMQD
+153 LLMNADFQELMQN

-185 AEVFTQLEQNAAQIT
+185 AEVFAQLEQNAAQI
-200 DTEEIP
+200 
-206 QQITEE
+206 
-212 VPRQITDTEE
+212 
-222 VPQQIKEQEPQQ
+222 
-234 ITEEVPRQIA
+234 
-244 DTEEVP
+244 TEEVP

-257 DAQADVSKVQQ
+257 DTQADVLKVQQ
-268 TDDTQITEQKSQVE
+268 TDDVQITEQKSQVT
-282 GLTETDAAATES
+282 GLTETNAAATES
-294 VESDVSVQNA
+294 VESDGNVQNV
-304 EEPVVQEVRVES
+304 EETVSQEVRVEN

-338 DESSLLQQNDTTEK
+338 DDASLLQQNDTTEK

-367 RTDNVTAAPTTAAP
+367 RTDNITAAPTTAAP

-386 DTLDVIRQ
+386 NTLDVIRQ

-501 SRRNISMNQLDELS
+501 PRRNISMNQLDELS

>member
-64 AEYEKLSTKDDR
+64 VEYEKLSTKDDR
-76 IPKVIGKTDDADMQ
+76 IPKVTGKTDDADMQ

-135 ANLANLV
+135 VNLANLV

-153 LLMNADFQELMQD
+153 LLMNADFQELMQN

-185 AEVFTQLEQNAAQIT
+185 AEVFAQLEQNAAQI
-200 DTEEIP
+200 
-206 QQITEE
+206 
-212 VPRQITDTEE
+212 
-222 VPQQIKEQEPQQ
+222 
-234 ITEEVPRQIA
+234 
-244 DTEEVP
+244 TEEVP

-257 DAQADVSKVQQ
+257 DTQADVLKVQQ
-268 TDDTQITEQKSQVE
+268 TDDVQITEQKSQVT
-282 GLTETDAAATES
+282 GLTETNAAATES
-294 VESDVSVQNA
+294 VESDGNVQNV
-304 EEPVVQEVRVES
+304 EEPVSQEVRVEN

-338 DESSLLQQNDTTEK
+338 DDASLLQQNDTTEK

-367 RTDNVTAAPTTAAP
+367 RTDNITAAPTTAVP
-381 QNVVF
+381 HNVVF
-386 DTLDVIRQ
+386 NTLDVIRQ

-501 SRRNISMNQLDELS
+501 P
-515 GLMSEEEM
+515 
-523 LVAKIMRDNGNSVDF
+523 
-538 TA
+538 

>member
-13 MTVPTSASKKSGK
+13 MTVQTSASKKSGK

-41 AVNNS
+41 AVNHS
-46 QQNNPVTFQVSDS
+46 QQNNPVTFQVSDNT
-59 ASNKT
+59 SNKT
-64 AEYEKLSTKDDR
+64 VEYEKLSTKDDR
-76 IPKVIGKTDDADMQ
+76 IPKVTGKTDDADMQ

-135 ANLANLV
+135 VNLANLV

-153 LLMNADFQELMQD
+153 LLMNADFQELMQN

-185 AEVFTQLEQNAAQIT
+185 AEVFAQLEQNAAQI
-200 DTEEIP
+200 
-206 QQITEE
+206 
-212 VPRQITDTEE
+212 
-222 VPQQIKEQEPQQ
+222 
-234 ITEEVPRQIA
+234 
-244 DTEEVP
+244 TEEVP

-257 DAQADVSKVQQ
+257 DTQADVLKVQQ
-268 TDDTQITEQKSQVE
+268 TDDVQITEQKSQVT
-282 GLTETDAAATES
+282 GLTETNAAATES
-294 VESDVSVQNA
+294 VESDGNVQNV
-304 EEPVVQEVRVES
+304 EEPVSQEVRVEN

-330 PENSMTTE
+330 PEHCMTTE
-338 DESSLLQQNDTTEK
+338 DDASLLQQNDTTEK

-367 RTDNVTAAPTTAAP
+367 RTDNITAAPTTTVP

-386 DTLDVIRQ
+386 NTLDVIRQ

-501 SRRNISMNQLDELS
+501 PRRNISMNQLDELS

>member
-13 MTVPTSASKKSGK
+13 MTVQTSASKKSGK

-41 AVNNS
+41 AVNHS

-59 ASNKT
+59 TSNKT
-64 AEYEKLSTKDDR
+64 VEYEKLSTKDDR
-76 IPKVIGKTDDADMQ
+76 IPKVTGKTDDADMQ

-98 FAKEVQQEVKE
+98 FAKEVQKEVKE

-135 ANLANLV
+135 VNLANLV

-153 LLMNADFQELMQD
+153 LLMNADFQELMQN

-172 NLLQELGMTPQEA
+172 NLLQELGMTPQEV
-185 AEVFTQLEQNAAQIT
+185 AEVFAQLEQNAAQI
-200 DTEEIP
+200 
-206 QQITEE
+206 
-212 VPRQITDTEE
+212 
-222 VPQQIKEQEPQQ
+222 
-234 ITEEVPRQIA
+234 
-244 DTEEVP
+244 TEEVP

-257 DAQADVSKVQQ
+257 DTQADVLKVQQ
-268 TDDTQITEQKSQVE
+268 TDDVQITEQKSQVT
-282 GLTETDAAATES
+282 GLTETNAAATES
-294 VESDVSVQNA
+294 VESDGNVQNV
-304 EEPVVQEVRVES
+304 EEPVSQEVRVEN

-338 DESSLLQQNDTTEK
+338 VDASLLQQNDTTEK

-367 RTDNVTAAPTTAAP
+367 RTDNITAAPTTAVP

-386 DTLDVIRQ
+386 NTLDVIRQ

-501 SRRNISMNQLDELS
+501 PRRNISMNQLDELS

>member
-64 AEYEKLSTKDDR
+64 VEYEKLSTKDDR
-76 IPKVIGKTDDADMQ
+76 IPKVTGKTDDADMQ

-135 ANLANLV
+135 VNLANLV

-153 LLMNADFQELMQD
+153 LLMNADFQELMQN

-185 AEVFTQLEQNAAQIT
+185 AEVFAQLEQNAAQI
-200 DTEEIP
+200 
-206 QQITEE
+206 
-212 VPRQITDTEE
+212 
-222 VPQQIKEQEPQQ
+222 
-234 ITEEVPRQIA
+234 
-244 DTEEVP
+244 TEEVP

-257 DAQADVSKVQQ
+257 DTQADVLKVQQ
-268 TDDTQITEQKSQVE
+268 TDDVQITEQKSQVT
-282 GLTETDAAATES
+282 GLTETNAAATES
-294 VESDVSVQNA
+294 VESDGNVQNV
-304 EEPVVQEVRVES
+304 EEPVSQEVRVEN

-338 DESSLLQQNDTTEK
+338 DDASLLQQNDTTEK

-367 RTDNVTAAPTTAAP
+367 RTDNITAAPTTAVP

-386 DTLDVIRQ
+386 NTLDVIRQ

-501 SRRNISMNQLDELS
+501 PRRNISMNQLDELS

>member
-13 MTVPTSASKKSGK
+13 MTVQTSASKKSGK

-41 AVNNS
+41 AVNHS
-46 QQNNPVTFQVSDS
+46 QQNNPVTFQVSES
-59 ASNKT
+59 TSNKT
-64 AEYEKLSTKDDR
+64 VEYEKLSTKDDR
-76 IPKVIGKTDDADMQ
+76 IPKVTGKTDDADMQ

-135 ANLANLV
+135 VNLANLV

-153 LLMNADFQELMQD
+153 LLMNADFQELMQN

-185 AEVFTQLEQNAAQIT
+185 AEVFAQLEQNAAQI
-200 DTEEIP
+200 
-206 QQITEE
+206 
-212 VPRQITDTEE
+212 
-222 VPQQIKEQEPQQ
+222 
-234 ITEEVPRQIA
+234 
-244 DTEEVP
+244 TEEVP

-257 DAQADVSKVQQ
+257 DTQADVLKVQQ
-268 TDDTQITEQKSQVE
+268 TDDVQITEQKSQVT
-282 GLTETDAAATES
+282 GLTETNAAATES
-294 VESDVSVQNA
+294 VESDGNVQNV
-304 EEPVVQEVRVES
+304 EEPVSQEVRVEN

-338 DESSLLQQNDTTEK
+338 DDASLLQQNDTTEK

-367 RTDNVTAAPTTAAP
+367 RTDNITAAPTTAVP

-386 DTLDVIRQ
+386 NTLDVIRQ

-501 SRRNISMNQLDELS
+501 PRRNISMNQLDELS